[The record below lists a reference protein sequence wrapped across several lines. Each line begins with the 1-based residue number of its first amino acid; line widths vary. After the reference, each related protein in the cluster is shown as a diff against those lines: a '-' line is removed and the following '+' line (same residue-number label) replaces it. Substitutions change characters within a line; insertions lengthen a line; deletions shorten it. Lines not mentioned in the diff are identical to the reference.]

1 MVAFLRGSSARRGRG
16 RRSRWVSVRR
26 STSRVNGADFD
37 RALSSGYETAHR
49 PHICRVAAH
58 CRDELWTTSGF
69 SFSLVGKA
77 KLRSETV
84 GGPWLSSL
92 HDGARGRTD
101 GPRRGGRVRPRDR
114 RRPRRHPL
122 GGHPAGG
129 PARRHR
135 RTPGPPL
142 HPRRGRGQ
150 GRGRGGGHRGGQ
162 DRRLGLTGRLPHPRR
177 RRPARA
183 RLPDPTHRTWSVR
196 RPDQHPARAPSGSAR
211 ATTPWS
217 TAAPGTSGSTRSP
230 DNPSSGCGTE
240 VQHAPRE
247 RGVRRRPGH
256 AINALSWDGRP
267 SYGSV
272 AVADTD
278 EFPDGLRSESH
289 IHPSHS
295 TLEDL

>member
-58 CRDELWTTSGF
+58 CRDELWTTSGA
-69 SFSLVGKA
+69 FSLVGKA

-92 HDGARGRTD
+92 HDGTPGRTD
-101 GPRRGGRVRPRDR
+101 GPRCGGRVRPRDR
-114 RRPRRHPL
+114 RRNRRHPL
-122 GGHPAGG
+122 GGRPAGG

-142 HPRRGRGQ
+142 HPRRRRGQ
-150 GRGRGGGHRGGQ
+150 GRGRGRGHRGRQ

-183 RLPDPTHRTWSVR
+183 RLPHPAHRKTPVR
-196 RPDQHPARAPSGSAR
+196 RPERDVVGVAGRRPAPGARRGHRHRHRPGSPSRPLCGTRPSG
-211 ATTPWS
+211 
-217 TAAPGTSGSTRSP
+217 
-230 DNPSSGCGTE
+230 C
-240 VQHAPRE
+240 
-247 RGVRRRPGH
+247 
-256 AINALSWDGRP
+256 
-267 SYGSV
+267 
-272 AVADTD
+272 
-278 EFPDGLRSESH
+278 
-289 IHPSHS
+289 
-295 TLEDL
+295 